1 MTFRPIWIGL
11 LLALTLGGCATLSE
25 GAARDPNDPF
35 ERTNRAVFDASLAI
49 DKAFTKPIAIAY
61 RGILPMPVRDS
72 VRNFLNNLSTVPIFA
87 NDLLQGQVERAGIT
101 LARGFVN
108 TTFGI
113 GGLFEVA
120 QDAGLPRHYEDFGQ
134 TLAVWG
140 VGEGPYLV
148 IPFIGPATVRDVTGR
163 VVDLFMDPFTYVQWG
178 DEETYIPWVRI
189 GVDNLDLR
197 ARNIETLDEI
207 ENSSADFYAAVR
219 DLYRLAR
226 DNEIRNGE
234 AEVQDLPDF

>member
-1 MTFRPIWIGL
+1 MTMRGWIGAL
-11 LLALTLGGCATLSE
+11 FGLTLAGCASIPE
-25 GAARDPNDPF
+25 GATRDPNDPF
-35 ERTNRAVFDASLAI
+35 ESTNRVLFDASLAI
-49 DKAFTKPIAIAY
+49 DKAFSKPIAIAY

-72 VRNFLNNLSTVPIFA
+72 IRNFLNNLSTVPVFA
-87 NDLLQGQVERAGIT
+87 NDILQGEVERAGVT

-113 GGLFEVA
+113 AGLFDVA
-120 QDAGLPRHYEDFGQ
+120 EKTGMPRHYEDFGQ

-148 IPFIGPATVRDVTGR
+148 IPFIGPANVRDVTGR
-163 VVDLFMDPFTYVQWG
+163 VVDLFIDPFTYVQWG
-178 DEETYIPWVRI
+178 NEETYIPWVRVA
-189 GVDNLDLR
+189 VDNVDLR

-207 ENSSADFYAAVR
+207 ENSSADFYVAVR
-219 DLYRLAR
+219 NLYRLAR